1 MQCWLIP
8 WARPLCAWIL
18 HRSELKVENATAKA
32 VKTNKKSRNRKKR
45 GMASGV
51 CTVLPTYI
59 HIHTEM
65 NQALACSTAWI
76 KITHGARLAAGW
88 DGNSSHDGVQNFSH
102 SRVVG
107 MTVVKQRGERRAC
120 AHFCGRMEV
129 HPCFLKYQWE
139 ESAARL
145 QQLVV
150 ICCRRVFGSEE
161 HHSTDLIS
169 PKKSTRIVQ

>member
-1 MQCWLIP
+1 MQLIP

-32 VKTNKKSRNRKKR
+32 VEMNKKS
-45 GMASGV
+45 
-51 CTVLPTYI
+51 
-59 HIHTEM
+59 
-65 NQALACSTAWI
+65 ACFGPLSTLSQHSVDKDNTW
-76 KITHGARLAAGW
+76 GQVGGW
-88 DGNSSHDGVQNFSH
+88 MGWKQQPCFSH
-102 SRVVG
+102 SRVVV

-129 HPCFLKYQWE
+129 HPCFLKCQWE

-161 HHSTDLIS
+161 HHSTALIS
-169 PKKSTRIVQ
+169 PKKSVWIVQ